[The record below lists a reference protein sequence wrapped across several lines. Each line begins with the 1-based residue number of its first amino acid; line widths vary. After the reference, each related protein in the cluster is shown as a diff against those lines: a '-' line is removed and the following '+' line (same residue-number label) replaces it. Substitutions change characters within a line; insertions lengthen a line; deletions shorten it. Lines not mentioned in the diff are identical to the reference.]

1 MAYVVLKKE
10 FEDRDTPI
18 TEDLLRC
25 LRTFL
30 PQVMVPRLVVV
41 DSLPHLP
48 SGKVD
53 RQGLL
58 QMYRRRMSYRNS
70 KDNILILRV
79 SLSLAEGQVVRS
91 LSREIAWR
99 R

>member
-1 MAYVVLKKE
+1 MLVAYVVLKKE

-79 SLSLAEGQVVRS
+79 SLSLAEDNRISYRS
-91 LSREIAWR
+91 QELA
-99 R
+99 